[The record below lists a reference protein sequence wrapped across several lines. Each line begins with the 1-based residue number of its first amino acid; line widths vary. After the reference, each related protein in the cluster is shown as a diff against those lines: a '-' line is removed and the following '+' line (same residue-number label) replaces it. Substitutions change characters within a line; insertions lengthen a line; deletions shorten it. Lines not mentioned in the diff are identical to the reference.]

1 MKGFNMNL
9 DSKIILVGTPVSI
22 VKKVNKQ
29 NNTLYMLIQ
38 FLQKDTDTGEVK
50 LFEVKVEQSHMHNFA
65 DIQEGKQVQVEILIK
80 TFQNQMFIRGIRLLK
95 IAK

>member
-29 NNTLYMLIQ
+29 NNTVYMLIQ
-38 FLQKDTDTGEVK
+38 FLQKDSDTGEVK

-65 DIQEGKQVQVEILIK
+65 EIQEGKQVQVEILIK

>member
-1 MKGFNMNL
+1 MNL

-22 VKKVNKQ
+22 VKKVNKKD
-29 NNTLYMLIQ
+29 NTIYLLIQ
-38 FLQKDTDTGEVK
+38 FLQKDSDSGEVK
-50 LFEVKVEQSHMHNFA
+50 LFEVKVEQTYLHNFA
-65 DIQEGKQVQVEILIK
+65 DIQEGKQVQVEIIIK

>member
-1 MKGFNMNL
+1 MNL
-9 DSKIILVGTPVSI
+9 DSKIILVGTPVSV

-29 NNTLYMLIQ
+29 NNTVYLLIQ
-38 FLQKDTDTGEVK
+38 FLQKDNETGEVK
-50 LFEVKVEQSHMHNFA
+50 LFEVKVEQAYLHNFA

>member
-1 MKGFNMNL
+1 MNL